1 MEILDWAE
9 GNAEKLVQKYLDA
22 EPNEVFSQN
31 ELKNKGDYYIGTSS
45 SGDGETVFIDVC
57 FGDEFEK
64 HDNNLEKNYEYF
76 TRYAEDISDNMNYDV
91 TVMTN
96 SDDQTIMFQFTDW
109 FPEESEEPEDY
120 AKGGFVTL
128 YDDYDKSAGYVIEK
142 ENKFWTGKQWSD
154 TKAYAESYKNK
165 KLAEEKLKSIKM
177 AKGGKLEKAY
187 EVILQ
192 LPNGKMNKRAVLL
205 AKTKEDAS
213 KKALNLKEF
222 KQYGYVV
229 ISANEIKYA
238 SGGKV
243 KEKVFIEYLNKSKGY
258 KMDRKYFNSY
268 QEAERWARNN
278 FDKFDTDYI
287 RYEYAKGGQ
296 VLDLKDVYNELR
308 SKVGRLEINEESKDY
323 IYCDIRDWGNWEH
336 DYEDYERDEED
347 FEDDDSMILSE
358 SSGKKM
364 QSIVEEIRTKYPT
377 ASIKWNTTEKNYIDF
392 KISRKQTMANGG
404 EVEEKSRIKNISDIK
419 IGQNVYLVDKY
430 DTTLQEYKV
439 VGGDFNGFVKFAWP
453 ISGNIAKDVPLPNV
467 TVKYS
472 DNENKDTNWELKTLL
487 NENIFF
493 NNKNEAK
500 KYLKDLAKLIYERSI
515 ERISEYADGGKLPNE
530 KTINGYDVHY
540 FKTGRWVY
548 ANIEIPSPNPL
559 FDDDTQIKGVGKDE
573 KEAFNDLKK
582 EFEKYLD
589 RKKMAKGGELEDDTF
604 VMLFKGYGFVE
615 KRGAYGTKTFYNKQH
630 NAYIYYDPKYRSIS
644 GYVGGG
650 EGNDEVI
657 PYSVEGVLD
666 FFIEHDISESDA
678 TPLAKGGLLVQVGDK
693 IKTKN
698 GIEGVV
704 YESTGQIF
712 KLMDSL
718 GVKSNTM
725 HFAKDF
731 KKGDIK
737 TFGRGGMDVGRWY
750 RDKSGE
756 EYKYIGEDLKGR
768 TLFNDGQ
775 KVMYKPLEDFE
786 DEPKE
791 KKLFKFFRMGGALK
805 EDFLEDVAE
814 MHDDIKEITLKDGSK
829 ITHDELMEAHQ
840 FLEPDETQEYYA
852 SMQYGKGGTFD
863 SKVESISKKL
873 VGKPVPKQYR
883 KEYGSRYDKQDAD
896 EAARRIVGNMRK
908 LYGE

>member
-31 ELKNKGDYYIGTSS
+31 ELKNKGDYYIGTES
-45 SGDGETVFIDVC
+45 SGDGETVFVDIC

-109 FPEESEEPEDY
+109 FPEESEEPEEY
-120 AKGGFVTL
+120 
-128 YDDYDKSAGYVIEK
+128 
-142 ENKFWTGKQWSD
+142 
-154 TKAYAESYKNK
+154 
-165 KLAEEKLKSIKM
+165 

-205 AKTKEDAS
+205 AKTKDGAS

-238 SGGKV
+238 
-243 KEKVFIEYLNKSKGY
+243 
-258 KMDRKYFNSY
+258 
-268 QEAERWARNN
+268 
-278 FDKFDTDYI
+278 
-287 RYEYAKGGQ
+287 KGGQ

-308 SKVGRLEINEESKDY
+308 RKVGRLEINEETKEN
-323 IYCDIRDWGNWEH
+323 INCDIRDWGNWEH

-377 ASIKWNTTEKNYIDF
+377 ASIRWSTSEKNYIDF
-392 KISRKQTMANGG
+392 QISRKMAEGG
-404 EVEEKSRIKNISDIK
+404 KLDEMSEWSVSIISQDGDVYDWIGFAKNKDDALHKTEKEAGFKSVEMDGGYPYINLWEFKPVKSAFAESFERALAKQMRVAKSYWNKFDKKQRIDFLLFAGYSKMKANNLSLKKWDSLDEDVHNTLRGAVSSGYIPID
-419 IGQNVYLVDKY
+419 DKY
-430 DTTLQEYKV
+430 E
-439 VGGDFNGFVKFAWP
+439 
-453 ISGNIAKDVPLPNV
+453 
-467 TVKYS
+467 
-472 DNENKDTNWELKTLL
+472 
-487 NENIFF
+487 
-493 NNKNEAK
+493 
-500 KYLKDLAKLIYERSI
+500 
-515 ERISEYADGGKLPNE
+515 DGGKLSNG

-548 ANIEIPSPNPL
+548 ANIEIPSPNPT

-589 RKKMAKGGELEDDTF
+589 RKKMANGGELDDDTF

-615 KRGAYGTKTFYNKQH
+615 KRGSYGSKTFYNKEH
-630 NAYIYYDPKYRSIS
+630 NAYIYYDPKYKSLS

-657 PYSVEGVLD
+657 PYTVEGVLD
-666 FFIEHDISESDA
+666 FFIEHDISESEA
-678 TPLAKGGLLVQVGDK
+678 TPLG
-693 IKTKN
+693 
-698 GIEGVV
+698 
-704 YESTGQIF
+704 S
-712 KLMDSL
+712 
-718 GVKSNTM
+718 
-725 HFAKDF
+725 
-731 KKGDIK
+731 
-737 TFGRGGMDVGRWY
+737 GGMTAGRWY
-750 RDKSGE
+750 PDKTGE
-756 EYKYIGEDLKGR
+756 EFRYIGEDGSGKS
-768 TLFNDGQ
+768 LFNDGQ
-775 KVMYKPLEDFE
+775 KVVSKPLEDFE
-786 DEPKE
+786 PAPRE

-805 EDFLEDVAE
+805 NDFLEDVAE
-814 MHDDIKEITLKDGSK
+814 MHNEIKEITLKDGSK

-863 SKVESISKKL
+863 SKVQSISKKL

-883 KEYGSRYDKQDAD
+883 KEYGSRYDKDDAQ

>member
-45 SGDGETVFIDVC
+45 SGDGETVSIDVC

-76 TRYAEDISDNMNYDV
+76 TRFAEDISDNMNYDV

-109 FPEESEEPEDY
+109 FPEESEEPEEY

-128 YDDYDKSAGYVIEK
+128 YDDYDKGAGYVIEK
-142 ENKFWTGKQWSD
+142 ENKYWTGKQWSD
-154 TKAYAESYKNK
+154 TKAYAESYKTK
-165 KLAEEKLKSIKM
+165 ELAEQKLKTIKM
-177 AKGGKLEKAY
+177 ASGGKVKEKAY

-205 AKTKEDAS
+205 AKTEDDAS

-243 KEKVFIEYLNKSKGY
+243 KEKVFIEFLNKDKGY

-287 RYEYAKGGQ
+287 RYEYAQGGKL
-296 VLDLKDVYNELR
+296 LDLKDVYNELR

-358 SSGKKM
+358 TSAKNM

-377 ASIKWNTTEKNYIDF
+377 ASIRWNATEKNYIDF
-392 KISRKQTMANGG
+392 KISRKQTMNDGG
-404 EVEEKSRIKNISDIK
+404 ELDDEDSLDYNSISDLQSERNRLVRWSNQYGSKGADYKIK
-419 IGQNVYLVDKY
+419 QLEERI
-430 DTTLQEYKV
+430 E
-439 VGGDFNGFVKFAWP
+439 
-453 ISGNIAKDVPLPNV
+453 
-467 TVKYS
+467 
-472 DNENKDTNWELKTLL
+472 
-487 NENIFF
+487 
-493 NNKNEAK
+493 
-500 KYLKDLAKLIYERSI
+500 YLKSKDSKM
-515 ERISEYADGGKLPNE
+515 ADGGKVKELKGNLYVKQTSVDYFGDHEGTSKSPTKRWFRVNRNPMTNE
-530 KTINGYDVHY
+530 KL
-540 FKTGRWVY
+540 
-548 ANIEIPSPNPL
+548 E
-559 FDDDTQIKGVGKDE
+559 E
-573 KEAFNDLKK
+573 
-582 EFEKYLD
+582 
-589 RKKMAKGGELEDDTF
+589 MAKPYIEKFGKQNVRTKNFEYMAEGGELEDDTF

-615 KRGAYGTKTFYNKQH
+615 KRGSYGTKTFYNRQH
-630 NAYIYYDPKYRSIS
+630 NATIYYDPKYRSIS

-657 PYSVEGVLD
+657 PYSVNGVLD
-666 FFIEHDISESDA
+666 FFIEHDITESEA
-678 TPLAKGGLLVQVGDK
+678 TPFAKGGLLVQVGDK
-693 IKTKN
+693 IKTKS
-698 GIEGVV
+698 GIQGVV

-737 TFGRGGMDVGRWY
+737 SFGRGGMDVGRWY
-750 RDKSGE
+750 PDKTGE
-756 EYKYIGEDLKGR
+756 EFKYIGEDMKGKS
-768 TLFNDGQ
+768 LFNNGQ
-775 KVMYKPLEDFE
+775 KVIYKDLEDFE
-786 DEPKE
+786 PEPKE
-791 KKLFKFFRMGGALK
+791 KKLFKFFRLGGALK
-805 EDFLEDVAE
+805 EDFLEDIAE

-829 ITHDELMEAHQ
+829 ISHDELMEAHQ

>member
-1 MEILDWAE
+1 
-9 GNAEKLVQKYLDA
+9 
-22 EPNEVFSQN
+22 
-31 ELKNKGDYYIGTSS
+31 
-45 SGDGETVFIDVC
+45 VFIDVC

-96 SDDQTIMFQFTDW
+96 SDEQTIMFQFTDW

-278 FDKFDTDYI
+278 FDKFSSDYI

-453 ISGNIAKDVPLPNV
+453 ISGNIAKDMPLPNV